1 MSYECTFVR
10 LTPLNVNL
18 IFVLFLVVVSTGID
32 TPLEFLFSSFLGGM
46 VIGTLVVLMGVVVVV
61 ISVVLS
67 LVVCFS
73 VVLGWEGVVEVVA
86 GLWSIL
92 NGLTFGFV
100 NVG

>member
-1 MSYECTFVR
+1 MSYECTFVK
-10 LTPLNVNL
+10 LTPLNMNL

-46 VIGTLVVLMGVVVVV
+46 VIGTLVVLMVVVVL
-61 ISVVLS
+61 SVVLS

-86 GLWSIL
+86 GLLSIL